1 MPHCI
6 IEYSHELSTKI
17 NIKTLMQE
25 LYSSMCASN
34 LFSSDSIKI
43 RAKKYEDYLLSNK
56 QGFVHISLYILNTRS
71 EKQKQDLATS
81 IQTSLLKQI
90 TSLDISL
97 TTAIFELD
105 QQTYQ
110 KA

>member
-71 EKQKQDLATS
+71 EKQNLATS